1 EIPESEKPKKIAI
14 ESKPKAIEH
23 KS

>member
-1 EIPESEKPKKIAI
+1 SEKPKKIAI

>member
-1 EIPESEKPKKIAI
+1 ESEKPKKIAI